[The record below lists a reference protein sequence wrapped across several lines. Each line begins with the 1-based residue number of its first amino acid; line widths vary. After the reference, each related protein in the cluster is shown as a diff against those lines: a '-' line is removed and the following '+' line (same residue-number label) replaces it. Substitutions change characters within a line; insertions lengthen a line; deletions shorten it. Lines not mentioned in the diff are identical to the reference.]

1 MSGIG
6 LNYFHNGN
14 PLEPTETEEGEEICI
29 KYKFDYNKGLMFIYE
44 FHKFNDG
51 SEHRLYK
58 GKVAINRMSN
68 KQTENIWNSGNA
80 SEFSN
85 CF

>member
-6 LNYFHNGN
+6 LNYFYNGD
-14 PLEPTETEEGEEICI
+14 PLESEEPEEGEEICI
-29 KYKFDYNKGLMFIYE
+29 KYKFDYSKGLMFIYE
-44 FHKFNDG
+44 FHKFDDG
-51 SEHRLYK
+51 SEYRLYK
-58 GKVAINRMSN
+58 GEMEISRLTE

-80 SEFSN
+80 SEFEN